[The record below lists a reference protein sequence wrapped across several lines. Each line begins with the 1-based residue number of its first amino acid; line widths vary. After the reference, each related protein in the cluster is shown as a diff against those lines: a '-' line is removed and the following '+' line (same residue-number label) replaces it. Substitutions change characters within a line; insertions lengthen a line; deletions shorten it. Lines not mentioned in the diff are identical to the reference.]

1 MKKLVLALLG
11 VCCAVMIVP
20 AQEVVSADTIKA
32 VPAYATVDQQPVA
45 QEVETCERSE
55 RISRTSRLFQYRLCM
70 GKTRSCRF
78 PVRK

>member
-1 MKKLVLALLG
+1 MRHKVFFDKQNYYRGFGTEKIFMYMKKLVLALLG

-45 QEVETCERSE
+45 QEVEHAGKAM
-55 RISRTSRLFQYRLCM
+55 RL
-70 GKTRSCRF
+70 
-78 PVRK
+78 